1 MIKKAF
7 LILLYFLFINFSHAE
22 EILICNTKK
31 ENCYKA
37 EAVSYNYVKFV
48 KYNHMTDRMIMKY
61 KHSIINLKISN
72 LNLTNVKSKDI
83 KEKNQALVERNTIIK
98 LLSEARRIDLKRCVF
113 VGYYSCEVVIDDKL
127 LTKF

>member
-1 MIKKAF
+1 
-7 LILLYFLFINFSHAE
+7 
-22 EILICNTKK
+22 
-31 ENCYKA
+31 
-37 EAVSYNYVKFV
+37 
-48 KYNHMTDRMIMKY
+48 MKY

-72 LNLTNVKSKDI
+72 LNLTNIKSKDI
-83 KEKNQALVERNTIIK
+83 KEKNQALVERNKIIK